1 MSTALATQQRPSLA
15 FEFGG
20 KYGVEAAK
28 VFTILKETV
37 LKSKDPVTDA
47 EVAAFI
53 IVCNQY
59 DLNPFI
65 KEIYGFM
72 SKGKMQYVLGVDGW
86 VTLCNRQP
94 NMNGVD
100 FKENF
105 VIEGESGKKTLDSV
119 TCTIH
124 RKDRS
129 LPTVVTEYFNEC
141 RRDTDNWKQQPIR
154 MTRHKSLIQCARIAF
169 GFAGIIDEDEAER
182 MDGFNGQTI
191 EAQIE
196 GDPEIDALMQK
207 LEYNSTTR
215 RMSYQ
220 SFPDRAKQLDYL
232 QAQVAKMGGT
242 TTSASSTTK
251 AKAPAKEKAGKPEL
265 VKDDMKDGAGPPCPH
280 GTPYQTHCPQCAAED
295 DARIAS
301 ADKGQYFTAED
312 IKAEA
317 QPQPQQQE
325 AKPAAAKPKM
335 NW

>member
-20 KYGVEAAK
+20 KYGVDAAK
-28 VFTILKETV
+28 VFTILKDTV

-141 RRDTDNWKQQPIR
+141 RRDTDNWKAQPIR

-191 EAQIE
+191 EAQID

-207 LEYNSTTR
+207 LEYNAATR

-232 QAQVAKMGGT
+232 QAQVAKMG
-242 TTSASSTTK
+242 TSVAASSTTK
-251 AKAPAKEKAGKPEL
+251 AKAPAKDKAAKPEL
-265 VKDDMKDGAGPPCPH
+265 VKEAGPV
-280 GTPYQTHCPQCAAED
+280 TEAAEVQQE
-295 DARIAS
+295 AKP
-301 ADKGQYFTAED
+301 ADGQYFPAED
-312 IKAEA
+312 VKAEA

-325 AKPAAAKPKM
+325 PKPAAAKPKM